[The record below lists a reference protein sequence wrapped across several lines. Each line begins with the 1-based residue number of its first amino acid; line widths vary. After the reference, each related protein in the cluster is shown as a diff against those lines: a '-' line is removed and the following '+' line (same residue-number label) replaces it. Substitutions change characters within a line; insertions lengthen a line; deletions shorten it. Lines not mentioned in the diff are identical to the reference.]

1 MTRDSEK
8 EDIEHIEVSPDSA
21 TTVPTYDE
29 AATKKV
35 LRKIDVRL
43 LPVLTLLYI
52 FAFLDRSNIGNA
64 KIAGMNDT
72 LGLTG
77 AQYNMALTVFFF
89 PYGLFEVP
97 SNMVLKVTK
106 PSHWISFLMVAWG
119 IVMTCQGLV
128 KNYHHLIVTRVLL
141 GVFESGFFPAASY
154 LVTTWY
160 CRFEVQTRMAVFY
173 AAASIASAFSG
184 LLAFAIEKM
193 NGVGGLEG
201 WRWIFIIEGIATVL
215 VAVCTPWLLVDS
227 PESCSFLSP
236 EEKQFITQRLAHDS
250 GHTGTEVG
258 TSEKFEW
265 AYLKSALTDWRLYLG
280 IVIFW
285 GNTISLYG
293 YTYSAPTIILGLG
306 YSSANAQL
314 LTVPPYMLGVVSIIT
329 FSWLS
334 DSRRIRW
341 ISIIWPYTI
350 AACGLIG
357 LLAIPHPRLTGLTY
371 AFLFTIPA
379 GSSPPIMGVM
389 SWFGNNL
396 APSWKRAIGMA
407 LIISI
412 GNLGG
417 AVGSNIFL
425 QEQAPNYWL
434 GYGFSLGIV
443 LASIV
448 SAVIL
453 KVTFSRE
460 NAIRERMDEAEIRA
474 KYSQAELMEM
484 GDKNPLYR
492 YVI

>member
-1 MTRDSEK
+1 MSNHDSDK
-8 EDIEHIEVSPDSA
+8 GDVEHVEVSQDNIN
-21 TTVPTYDE
+21 VDE
-29 AATKKV
+29 TGKQKV

-43 LPVLTLLYI
+43 LPVLTLLYV

-64 KIAGMNDT
+64 KIAGMTEDLN
-72 LGLTG
+72 LSG

-89 PYGLFEVP
+89 PYGVFEVP
-97 SNMVLKVTK
+97 SNMVLKITK
-106 PSHWISFLMVAWG
+106 PSHWICFLMVCWG

-128 KNYHHLIVTRVLL
+128 KNYDQLIVTRVLL
-141 GVFESGFFPAASY
+141 GLFESGFFPAASY

-160 CRFEVQTRMAVFY
+160 CRFEVQTRMAIFY
-173 AAASIASAFSG
+173 GAACIASAFSG
-184 LLAFAIEKM
+184 ILAFAIQKM
-193 NGVGGLEG
+193 DGIGGLDG
-201 WRWIFIIEGIATVL
+201 WRWIFIVEGLATV
-215 VAVCTPWLLVDS
+215 VIAVLTPWLLVDS
-227 PESCSFLSP
+227 PETCSFLSP
-236 EEKQFITQRLAHDS
+236 DEKAFVVYRLAHDS

-258 TSEKFEW
+258 TSETFQW
-265 AYLKSALTDWRLYLG
+265 RYLKSALTDWKLYCG

-293 YTYSAPTIILGLG
+293 YTYSVPTIIQGLG

-314 LTVPPYMLGVVSIIT
+314 LTVPPYIVGVISIVA

-334 DSRRIRW
+334 DSKQIRW
-341 ISIIWPYTI
+341 ISIIFPYAI
-350 AACGLIG
+350 ACVGLIA
-357 LLAIPHPRLTGLTY
+357 LLAIPPRLPGLTY

-379 GSSPPIMGVM
+379 GASPPIMGLL

-407 LIISI
+407 LVISV

-425 QEQAPNYWL
+425 REQAPRYWL

-443 LASIV
+443 LAAMV
-448 SAVIL
+448 CAVIL
-453 KVTFSRE
+453 KVTFSRK
-460 NAIRERMDEAEIRA
+460 NAIRERMDESAIRA
-474 KYSQAELMEM
+474 KYSAAELVEM